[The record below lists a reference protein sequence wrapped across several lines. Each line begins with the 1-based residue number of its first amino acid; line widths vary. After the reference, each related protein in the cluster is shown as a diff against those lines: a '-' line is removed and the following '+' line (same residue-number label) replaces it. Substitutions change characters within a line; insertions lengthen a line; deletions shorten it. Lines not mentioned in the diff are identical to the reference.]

1 MAKDRAAPTCPVAS
15 FLYSPF
21 TANEHPTTLDKNS
34 VCYWSS
40 TGCFVSHLNL
50 TGRNV
55 QEDVLSKFNVLS
67 KPDEHT
73 WPEVLGK
80 SQNIQAGNCK
90 RVKCD
95 TWIKREV
102 VPSVPKTF
110 LPWWYRVSGT
120 PLPPQTE
127 HCSFYKAS
135 PCQALLSGNPS
146 SDHLWMMHSSAFP
159 FTHSFA
165 QTCTHPEEN
174 CFHHSHFC
182 TLEYYWAAFWMIS
195 FMLWPW
201 PSVRNPAQ
209 CSLQKHG
216 VMVEN
221 KQDGTARG
229 LALTFQWPPIP
240 LRLSLAPLSACFS
253 LSPFGVHWSQV
264 WSHWD
269 VEMCI

>member
-1 MAKDRAAPTCPVAS
+1 M
-15 FLYSPF
+15 
-21 TANEHPTTLDKNS
+21 
-34 VCYWSS
+34 
-40 TGCFVSHLNL
+40 
-50 TGRNV
+50 
-55 QEDVLSKFNVLS
+55 
-67 KPDEHT
+67 
-73 WPEVLGK
+73 LGK

-127 HCSFYKAS
+127 HCSCYKAS

-209 CSLQKHG
+209 CSLQRHG

-229 LALTFQWPPIP
+229 LALTFQWPPITP
-240 LRLSLAPLSACFS
+240 PPIPCSTLCLFQSKSLWSSLKPGLESLGCGDVYLSWNGRVFS
-253 LSPFGVHWSQV
+253 
-264 WSHWD
+264 D
-269 VEMCI
+269 VRPQLIVS